1 MISNISR
8 QLNIC
13 VQDFN
18 LPAYEQ
24 IPDIGLY
31 LEQTVRYVNS
41 FYTAFPDMQLTI
53 SMISNYVKKKLIASP
68 VKKQYHRE
76 QIAQLLF
83 IAAAKQSV
91 SIDNLNLM
99 MQLQQATYPTDV
111 AYEYFRRELKNMLSY
126 VFELKDLPQDMTTTP
141 QTEQKT
147 MLRNAVIAIAH
158 KIYLDQYLIALYEEN
173 QNNTI
178 K

>member
-1 MISNISR
+1 
-8 QLNIC
+8 
-13 VQDFN
+13 
-18 LPAYEQ
+18 
-24 IPDIGLY
+24 
-31 LEQTVRYVNS
+31 
-41 FYTAFPDMQLTI
+41 
-53 SMISNYVKKKLIASP
+53 
-68 VKKQYHRE
+68 
-76 QIAQLLF
+76 
-83 IAAAKQSV
+83 
-91 SIDNLNLM
+91 